1 MLEAECFVI
10 NSNHSKKVIFQL
22 RAALLIKSNLLKQKI
37 SVLLNM
43 KPNCNSQ
50 KLPLCKTLVTYLQ
63 VKFLNLLNMSA
74 PWRQLSFQTVFAYAQ
89 NATLI
94 VLSKLL
100 VYSSVLD
107 LAKKASNHLELL
119 TFWNIFISRVL
130 KREHA
135 TKSKSK
141 LKTRALNWTL
151 THHANTLFTICSVSR
166 EVWLTLWMS

>member
-1 MLEAECFVI
+1 MPFETPYLGGSI
-10 NSNHSKKVIFQL
+10 PFQ
-22 RAALLIKSNLLKQKI
+22 N
-37 SVLLNM
+37 
-43 KPNCNSQ
+43 P
-50 KLPLCKTLVTYLQ
+50 YLQ
-63 VKFLNLLNMSA
+63 VKFLNHLSTNA
-74 PWRQLSFQTVFAYAQ
+74 PWRQLSFPTVFAYAQ

-119 TFWNIFISRVL
+119 TFWNISISREL

-141 LKTRALNWTL
+141 LKTPVLNSTL
-151 THHANTLFTICSVSR
+151 THLVNTLFTICSVSR